1 MQAQEITDF
10 DAAIRELQSNLSEL
24 LHNLYLLREQEISP
38 SPEVEALCVNIE
50 SLVKNAIVAIYLP
63 DHLVAT
69 RH

>member
-69 RH
+69 LH